1 MHHVTHAASTSDSS
15 PEAAPPLDST
25 ATPTPTP
32 TPSRDA
38 TGVPL
43 LDRIHDVIFEL
54 SPPFAG
60 GPDVWARGAGP
71 HVLLGLEGAEAFA
84 RLTPLG
90 GGLFGLSFRA
100 MDESAG
106 NGWEPL
112 LLIDE
117 LAAAVEHALVA
128 VEALAIQ

>member
-1 MHHVTHAASTSDSS
+1 MLHDTHAASSSDSTPESTPS
-15 PEAAPPLDST
+15 PDGAST
-25 ATPTPTP
+25 STPTP
-32 TPSRDA
+32 TPSRDT

-43 LDRIHDVIFEL
+43 LDRIHEVIFEL

-90 GGLFGLSFRA
+90 GGLFGLSFRSI
-100 MDESAG
+100 DDSTGSA
-106 NGWEPL
+106 WEPL

-128 VEALAIQ
+128 VEALVIQ